1 MNEKEKTLGLRSV
14 ISISVGLVIA
24 TSCLV
29 SLGQG
34 AGVIGVTFIGA
45 MVIACL
51 LNMTTVA
58 SLSELN
64 ALMPNTTGGLAQY
77 TLTSMGPFPTL
88 ISMVGGYLI
97 CNIMSCGVE
106 ASIFSYAMATT
117 IKLPI
122 PSLAYTLI
130 MTVIVMIANL
140 YGVDMFA
147 KIQDVV
153 AFLLVGSMLVLGII
167 GMLGLG
173 TGQEVVQP
181 YNMASDFKGVVSMIA
196 VAFWLFIGAEYVIP
210 VSKNVRNAKR
220 NVPLGMMIGLG
231 LICVVQS
238 VMVLGFHN
246 YTPWGELA
254 DSAAPHL
261 LYGENLLG
269 SAGRIWMTLVSALA
283 VVSTQNSTVN
293 GLSGICQGMAKM
305 NMMPRIF
312 AKTNRHNVPYFGV
325 IFVSVF
331 IFVFAALSDG
341 SADAISFLILVGSVF
356 WMISYI
362 LAHIDVLILR
372 RRLPKAP
379 RSFKVPCGP
388 LFPLIGIAGTAYM
401 ILNISTDPVERNMI
415 WLVTGITFLI
425 LAVYS
430 FFWIKYKMKMPVF
443 KSVPMEKVLAMENSM
458 YYTIRKKRG
467 IWK

>member
-1 MNEKEKTLGLRSV
+1 
-14 ISISVGLVIA
+14 
-24 TSCLV
+24 
-29 SLGQG
+29 
-34 AGVIGVTFIGA
+34 
-45 MVIACL
+45 
-51 LNMTTVA
+51 
-58 SLSELN
+58 
-64 ALMPNTTGGLAQY
+64 
-77 TLTSMGPFPTL
+77 
-88 ISMVGGYLI
+88 
-97 CNIMSCGVE
+97 
-106 ASIFSYAMATT
+106 
-117 IKLPI
+117 
-122 PSLAYTLI
+122 
-130 MTVIVMIANL
+130 
-140 YGVDMFA
+140 
-147 KIQDVV
+147 
-153 AFLLVGSMLVLGII
+153 
-167 GMLGLG
+167 
-173 TGQEVVQP
+173 QP
-181 YNMASDFKGVVSMIA
+181 YNVASDVKGVVSMIA

-341 SADAISFLILVGSVF
+341 SADAISF
-356 WMISYI
+356 
-362 LAHIDVLILR
+362 
-372 RRLPKAP
+372 
-379 RSFKVPCGP
+379 
-388 LFPLIGIAGTAYM
+388 
-401 ILNISTDPVERNMI
+401 
-415 WLVTGITFLI
+415 
-425 LAVYS
+425 
-430 FFWIKYKMKMPVF
+430 
-443 KSVPMEKVLAMENSM
+443 
-458 YYTIRKKRG
+458 
-467 IWK
+467 

>member
-34 AGVIGVTFIGA
+34 AGAIGVTFIGA

-181 YNMASDFKGVVSMIA
+181 YNMASNFKGVVSMIA

>member
-1 MNEKEKTLGLRSV
+1 MNEKEKALGLRSV

-34 AGVIGVTFIGA
+34 AGAIGVTFIGA

-401 ILNISTDPVERNMI
+401 ILNISTDPAERNMI